1 MAISTLAQVQQV
13 VQNLTQMQT
22 QANTLGQQI
31 STGLKSQSF
40 ADLPQQASQIIN
52 LGAAQSQQ
60 QGYIDTIN
68 TVNTRLQSMTL
79 ATSTI
84 TSLVQQFSSQLQTN
98 AFNPTGA
105 TIQSQA
111 QGLLSEIGNYLN
123 TQDGEGYVFSGSA
136 STTAPFVASGLPSP
150 GDLTTNVSGAPP
162 AGYYAGNDA
171 VSQAQVDTNLNLS
184 YGVTADNPAFEQVI
198 RVLNYFANA
207 GPLDQNNATDVANVN
222 QAQQMLT
229 GAATSLQQL
238 TATIGMQ
245 QSQLNDV
252 QQAHQ
257 SSLSLAQGSISDIE
271 KADPATVITQLNAL
285 QTQLESSYQAIS
297 ILQNLSLAN
306 YIK

>member
-40 ADLPQQASQIIN
+40 ADLPQQAAQIIN

-68 TVNTRLQSMTL
+68 TVNTRLQTMTL

-84 TSLVQQFSSQLQTN
+84 TTLVQQFAGQLATN

-105 TIQSQA
+105 TVQSQA
-111 QGLLSEIGNYLN
+111 QGLLAEIGNYLN
-123 TQDGEGYVFSGSA
+123 SQDGEGYLFSGSN
-136 STTAPFVASGLPSP
+136 STTAPFDASGLPNP
-150 GDLTTNVSGAPP
+150 GDLTTSVSGAPP
-162 AGYYAGNDA
+162 AGYYAGNGTIA
-171 VSQAQVDTNLNLS
+171 QAQVDDNLNLS
-184 YGVTADNPAFEQVI
+184 YGVTANNPAFEQVM
-198 RVLNYFANA
+198 RVLNFFANS

-229 GAATSLQQL
+229 SAGTSLQQL

-245 QSQLNDV
+245 QSQLNDLL
-252 QQAHQ
+252 QAHQ
-257 SSLSLAQGSISDIE
+257 SSLALAQGSIADIE
-271 KADPATVITQLNAL
+271 KADPATVITKLNAL

>member
-136 STTAPFVASGLPSP
+136 STTAPFVASGLPNP